1 MLYLLPDYVKRG
13 ICTYEKRRNR
23 AESAVWDH
31 LQPLLDLM
39 GGVYGISGTDLKTEG
54 NGRRTDRISAFG
66 PFPGGHWL
74 FTGDRFF
81 SGPAFF
87 LFPHILLCFQLPDHT
102 VNDRSRFF
110 RCVINIRVHICQ
122 EILKN
127 LKDKRFSDRKAHM
140 LSGICLI
147 GKGTRI
153 STKSH
158 SKIFRQMIQR
168 FFQDPISTLL
178 TALSDFMKD
187 TDTLFHSQRM
197 VKRGWD
203 FFE

>member
-1 MLYLLPDYVKRG
+1 
-13 ICTYEKRRNR
+13 
-23 AESAVWDH
+23 
-31 LQPLLDLM
+31 
-39 GGVYGISGTDLKTEG
+39 
-54 NGRRTDRISAFG
+54 
-66 PFPGGHWL
+66 
-74 FTGDRFF
+74 
-81 SGPAFF
+81 
-87 LFPHILLCFQLPDHT
+87 
-102 VNDRSRFF
+102 
-110 RCVINIRVHICQ
+110 
-122 EILKN
+122 
-127 LKDKRFSDRKAHM
+127 M